1 MTPMMNSVR
10 KYFEIL
16 EFSNMIVLDI
26 FNTIISSLDNSKTY
40 QYSINYNLDMQI
52 ILSVNLVEGYTNI
65 LVDNDCDISFMYFD
79 NKRSTIESY
88 RKMFYFTDNYEIG
101 TIIQHLINPTANPS
115 NIENSISNYRNY
127 LVVAGIGYRTPSGA
141 ERIQVRV
148 LSMRPGLN
156 MGIYQ
161 LVDYSVRSGEA
172 AGSSPVS
179 HTILKTY
186 LTVMKLGILI
196 LNKFKSYTEGVNNYP
211 WCYQIKYFLIVL
223 NMGQ

>member
-1 MTPMMNSVR
+1 
-10 KYFEIL
+10 
-16 EFSNMIVLDI
+16 
-26 FNTIISSLDNSKTY
+26 
-40 QYSINYNLDMQI
+40 
-52 ILSVNLVEGYTNI
+52 
-65 LVDNDCDISFMYFD
+65 
-79 NKRSTIESY
+79 
-88 RKMFYFTDNYEIG
+88 
-101 TIIQHLINPTANPS
+101 
-115 NIENSISNYRNY
+115 
-127 LVVAGIGYRTPSGA
+127 
-141 ERIQVRV
+141 
-148 LSMRPGLN
+148 MRPGLN